1 MGSTSDVVDLILRD
15 HEELKKLSDL
25 LKDSNTFRAKKA
37 EAFECFV
44 PLLLAHAKAEEKS
57 LYLQMKEVR
66 ELKMVALEGDTEHA
80 LAEQLIREIN
90 AEQDDDNW
98 NAKVMVLAEIVAH
111 HIEEEEDAVLLD
123 VEEKMSLASRTA
135 MGHIYSHIKAE
146 IDSLNRPRITQSQRP
161 PADYLLI

>member
-1 MGSTSDVVDLILRD
+1 MDSTSDIVQLILKD
-15 HEELKKLSDL
+15 HEALKKLSDL
-25 LKDSNTFRAKKA
+25 LKDSNTFRAKK
-37 EAFECFV
+37 EGAFECFV

-90 AEQDDDNW
+90 SEPDDDNW

-123 VEEKMSLASRTA
+123 VEEKMSQASRTSV
-135 MGHIYSHIKAE
+135 GLIYSQIKSEMEA
-146 IDSLNRPRITQSQRP
+146 LHRPRATQARRP